1 MMIERAKILVSD
13 GLRFDP
19 AGYEVSLRPLH
30 ASEGGGWLA
39 VLPELLGCTGDGE
52 TEMEAIEDVRQVAW
66 EWAAAVAADGDPVPP
81 PSSRNPLA
89 AE

>member
-13 GLRFDP
+13 GSLFDP
-19 AGYEVSLRPLH
+19 AGYEVNLRPLH

-39 VLPELLGCTGDGE
+39 VIPRLPGCTGDGE
-52 TEMEAIEDVRQVAW
+52 TEMEAIEDVRLAAW
-66 EWAAAVAADGDPVPP
+66 EWASAAAADGDPIPAP
-81 PSSRNPLA
+81 ASRNPLA